1 MSTFDHRVADGSSR
15 AGVLKVLRERRDLVR
30 VEELAEAVNLS
41 LSAVRFHL
49 ERLIADGL
57 VRTAK
62 EPRLTPGR
70 PRVVYQALP
79 EEAVDE
85 AAAYRRLAALLAAQL
100 AHHGGVA
107 AAEEAGRSWARS
119 LPPPAPH
126 PAMPPARQG
135 VANGRPGQGAGS
147 SDATRAGTPD
157 SLVDVLAVLDDG
169 GFAPRVRDD
178 GWTVELH
185 RCPFADLMATQS
197 EMVCSV
203 HRGLVGAVP
212 QVRGALDAAVLQP
225 VPEADSPCVIH
236 FRRV

>member
-1 MSTFDHRVADGSSR
+1 MNTFDHRVADGSSR
-15 AGVLKVLRERRDLVR
+15 AGVLKVLRERGDLVR

-49 ERLIADGL
+49 ERLITDGL
-57 VRTAK
+57 VRTSK

-70 PRVVYQALP
+70 PRVVYQAVP

-85 AAAYRRLAALLAAQL
+85 AAAYRRLAALLAAEL
-100 AHHGGVA
+100 AHHGGVV
-107 AAEEAGRSWARS
+107 AAEDAGRSWARS
-119 LPPPAPH
+119 LPPPTPH
-126 PAMPPARQG
+126 PARPAAHVGGPAGRQG
-135 VANGRPGQGAGS
+135 PAGP
-147 SDATRAGTPD
+147 DASRAGTPD
-157 SLVDVLAVLDDG
+157 SLVDVLTVLDDG

-185 RCPFADLMATQS
+185 RCPFAELMATQS

-203 HRGLVGAVP
+203 HRGLVGAIP

-225 VPEADSPCVIH
+225 VPEAGSPCVIH